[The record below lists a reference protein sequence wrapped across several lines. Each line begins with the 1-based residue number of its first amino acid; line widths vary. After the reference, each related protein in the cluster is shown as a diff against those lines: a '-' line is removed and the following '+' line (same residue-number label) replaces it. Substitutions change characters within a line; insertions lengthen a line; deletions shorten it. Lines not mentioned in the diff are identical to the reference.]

1 MISAAPEQSCTVS
14 TETQKS
20 ICKPITVKILHA
32 IGVTLLHPLLLFA
45 IICIVSAGDIS
56 SCNPQLLSLEDSFFS
71 ISYSTLRVFS
81 LALLSTRMQT
91 KLFSHLPLG
100 SGKLMSLCTCQAQ
113 GQSQNAGGRMRI
125 PFASC
130 TTKATAHSD
139 IASSAT

>member
-56 SCNPQLLSLEDSFFS
+56 SCNPQLLSLEDSFFFYILLNFES
-71 ISYSTLRVFS
+71 VFLS
-81 LALLSTRMQT
+81 PAVHQDANKALLPPPIR
-91 KLFSHLPLG
+91 
-100 SGKLMSLCTCQAQ
+100 
-113 GQSQNAGGRMRI
+113 
-125 PFASC
+125 
-130 TTKATAHSD
+130 
-139 IASSAT
+139 